1 MQRLS
6 PRVAWAVACLFLA
19 GTLAAQKPPDA
30 PAPDPD
36 KLIITANWRTRV
48 EYWDWF
54 STPGFQDNY
63 TFGASVLRFGI
74 GQKQEDFDW
83 QLELEAPFLFGLPNH
98 AVAPAPQGALGL
110 GANYFQSNGTWAAS
124 VFPKTAFVRFKHYL
138 GDNNSLKLGRFEFID
153 GAERRTTNAT
163 VSQLKAS
170 RIAHR
175 LIGNFSFAHVGRSF
189 DGGEFDST
197 TKYGTLVLFGGRA
210 TRGVFH
216 VDGLGELDVD
226 TAYAGFS
233 RSTKKDDSGE
243 WRIFAMEYHDG
254 RRTLKADN
262 RSAAA
267 RAADVNN
274 IRIGTFGGH
283 VVQTFALGQDAKG
296 KKGTDGTIDLLGWGA
311 YQTGQWGDLN
321 HSAWMLALEG
331 GYQVPIRWRPW
342 LRVGWSQASGD
353 KNPNDN
359 THGTFFQMLPTPRIY
374 ARFPFYNQMNN
385 DDAFGELILRPN
397 KAITIRSDIHSL
409 RLAEATDLW
418 YAGGGAFEKTSFGYA
433 GRPSGGATS
442 LATIYDVSLDFT
454 INPHWTIGTYLGDA
468 RGTTVIRNIYPTG
481 PNSLFAYGE
490 VTYNY

>member
-1 MQRLS
+1 VKANLYLS
-6 PRVAWAVACLFLA
+6 MAAVCVALGGIL
-19 GTLAAQKPPDA
+19 TAQKPPDA
-30 PAPDPD
+30 PLPNPD

-48 EYWDWF
+48 ESWDWF

-74 GQKQEDFDW
+74 GQKREDWDW
-83 QLELEAPFLFGLPNH
+83 QLELEAPILFNLPSH

-110 GANYFQSNGTWAAS
+110 GANYFQSNGTEAAS
-124 VFPKTAFVRFKHYL
+124 VFPKTAFIRFKHYL

-153 GAERRTTNAT
+153 GAERKTSNAT
-163 VSQLKAS
+163 VNALKAS

-197 TKYGTLVLFGGRA
+197 TKYGTFTLMGARA

-233 RSTKKDDSGE
+233 RATKKDDSGE
-243 WRIFAMEYHDG
+243 WRVFAMSYHDG

-262 RSAAA
+262 RTAPI
-267 RAADVNN
+267 RAADINN

-283 VVQTFALGQDAKG
+283 VVQTFALGKDAKG
-296 KKGTDGTIDLLGWGA
+296 KKGSDGTIDLLGWGA
-311 YQTGQWGDLN
+311 GQIGQWGDLN
-321 HSAWMLALEG
+321 HTAWMLALEG
-331 GYQVPIRWRPW
+331 GYQVPVKWRPW
-342 LRVGWSQASGD
+342 LRVGWSRASGD
-353 KNPNDN
+353 KNPNDK

-397 KAITIRSDIHSL
+397 KQFTIRSDLHSL

-433 GRPSGGATS
+433 GRPSGGFTS
-442 LATIYDVSLDFT
+442 LATVFDVSADWQ
-454 INPHWTIGTYLGDA
+454 INKNWIITTYIGDA
-468 RGTTVIRNIYPTG
+468 RGKSVIRAIYPNG
-481 PNSLFAYGE
+481 ANAAFAYTE
-490 VTYNY
+490 VTFNY